1 MRFVCAALTK
11 PVIYYYYL
19 ELHQRRRLDLDL
31 DLDPYPFLPSTT
43 ATAPIPT
50 ANHCHYHYELPR
62 IATRRGQRPD
72 DEQNE
77 GRPAFEAIMT
87 TPTMA
92 QPTAIH
98 ANGTSESPTLDKAQP
113 VAPGKRKRD
122 VEEEDRDEDMISPE
136 QKPAIT
142 NGEPKKDQR
151 DLIKSFVDV
160 LSRYAC
166 FF

>member
-1 MRFVCAALTK
+1 
-11 PVIYYYYL
+11 
-19 ELHQRRRLDLDL
+19 
-31 DLDPYPFLPSTT
+31 
-43 ATAPIPT
+43 
-50 ANHCHYHYELPR
+50 
-62 IATRRGQRPD
+62 
-72 DEQNE
+72 
-77 GRPAFEAIMT
+77 MT

-113 VAPGKRKRD
+113 VASGKRKRD

-142 NGEPKKDQR
+142 NGNGEPKKDQR

>member
-1 MRFVCAALTK
+1 
-11 PVIYYYYL
+11 
-19 ELHQRRRLDLDL
+19 
-31 DLDPYPFLPSTT
+31 
-43 ATAPIPT
+43 
-50 ANHCHYHYELPR
+50 
-62 IATRRGQRPD
+62 
-72 DEQNE
+72 
-77 GRPAFEAIMT
+77 MT

-122 VEEEDRDEDMISPE
+122 VEEEEERDEDMISPE

-166 FF
+166 FFNCRFSSHRNLVAIDLSISCTNHL